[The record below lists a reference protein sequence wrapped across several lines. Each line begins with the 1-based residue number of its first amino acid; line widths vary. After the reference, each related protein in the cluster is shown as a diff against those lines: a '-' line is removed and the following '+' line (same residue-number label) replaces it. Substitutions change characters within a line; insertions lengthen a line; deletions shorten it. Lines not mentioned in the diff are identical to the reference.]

1 MPSVRNVTASAVSM
15 LPSTSSGGHTFSVGQ
30 DAPRIF
36 RKLCPSLVS
45 DTCVRHLCPPL
56 VSATCVRHLCPPLVS
71 DTCVRHLCPPLVS
84 DTCVRHLCPTH
95 PNEFA
100 VSLRPTLTLVFYLR
114 PVCSPSCVLVMV
126 CITIYRTADNGRSPT
141 GASSWLNVNL
151 LLNKINCICCIIG
164 TQLTGVTLFINL
176 LAPEF
181 YI

>member
-1 MPSVRNVTASAVSM
+1 MSMPSVRNVTASAVSM

-36 RKLCPSLVS
+36 RKLCPS
-45 DTCVRHLCPPL
+45 
-56 VSATCVRHLCPPLVS
+56 LVS